1 MRSGDRVDI
10 TYIRD
15 GSERRASTALGQ
27 QRTVQTVGAAIHPG
41 LVGAQFAD
49 NSATAGSG
57 VEVLSVQE
65 GSPAAQ
71 RDLRAG
77 DIIKAVNR
85 RPVRNLAELNE
96 LAEGQ
101 TILFLLVQRGDRSLM
116 LQFR

>member
-1 MRSGDRVDI
+1 MS
-10 TYIRD
+10 
-15 GSERRASTALGQ
+15 
-27 QRTVQTVGAAIHPG
+27 
-41 LVGAQFAD
+41 
-49 NSATAGSG
+49 GSG